1 MYMKSTIQ
9 NLDLRMSK
17 SIFDSFH
24 SNKIL
29 SKTPYYLGLLP
40 YEIYVL
46 LGLYIAILQVIWLN
60 NPNPIQYFILPYFFT
75 SMIFYAIK
83 TRFHRMRP
91 GCYNKSMS
99 KYMNEKYCSA
109 SEASKSFPSGH
120 TGTAFALAT
129 ALMME
134 MMYSEESDKY
144 SPKTKKIVIF
154 IAFIVAIFVALH
166 RVSNGYHHVGDV
178 LAGAI
183 LGSIIGYISWTSIN
197 VFKKKYYDLCRE
209 HHSKEECSRKV
220 AQFPNS
226 GMLFGK
232 IILTIIILY
241 LIYLFFAKDMW
252 KMESL

>member
-1 MYMKSTIQ
+1 MKSTIQ
-9 NLDLRMSK
+9 TLDLRMSK

-134 MMYSEESDKY
+134 MMYSEDSDKY
-144 SPKTKKIVIF
+144 SPEIKKIVIF

-178 LAGAI
+178 LAAAI
-183 LGSIIGYISWTSIN
+183 LGSIIGYISWTSMN
-197 VFKKKYYDLCRE
+197 VFKKKYYDLCLE

-220 AQFPNS
+220 AEFPNS

-232 IILTIIILY
+232 IILTIIIFY